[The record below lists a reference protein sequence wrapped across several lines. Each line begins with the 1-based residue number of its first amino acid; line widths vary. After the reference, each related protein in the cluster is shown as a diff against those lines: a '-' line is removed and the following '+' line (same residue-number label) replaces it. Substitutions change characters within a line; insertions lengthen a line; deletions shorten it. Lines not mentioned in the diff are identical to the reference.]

1 MRRYFCAKLP
11 TLLIFLLAAAAETA
25 CSRQASPP
33 AQARAEPV
41 APPPS
46 RAEPRAVEASTPA
59 ETLAQADQLY
69 ASRLGA
75 TRGQFDDD
83 RQIAVLEQEVLLYQQ
98 FLERADGQPE
108 LEPAVRKSRERIA
121 DAQATIEFLR
131 KHQRGDDAEPPPAE
145 TE

>member
-1 MRRYFCAKLP
+1 MTRSCCANLP
-11 TLLIFLLAAAAETA
+11 PLLVFLLAAAAGTA

-33 AQARAEPV
+33 AQAHAEPV

-46 RAEPRAVEASTPA
+46 RAEPRAADASTPG

-83 RQIAVLEQEVLLYQQ
+83 RQIAVLEQEVLLYRQ
-98 FLERADGQPE
+98 FLERAEGQPE
-108 LEPAVRKSRERIA
+108 LEPAVRKGRERIA
-121 DAQATIEFLR
+121 DAEATIEFLR
-131 KHQRGDDAEPPPAE
+131 KHQRGDDAEPSPAE
-145 TE
+145 AE